1 MKTMYSNEASVQ
13 MLIALLKKHG
23 IRRIV
28 VSPGATNVTFVA
40 SVQTDSWFKLY
51 SSVDERSAAYIA
63 CGLAAESGEPVAL
76 SCTGATA
83 SRNYVPGLTEAFYR
97 GLPVLAITSS
107 QHIGRTGRGF
117 PQMLD
122 RTHLMNDLVK
132 LSVTI
137 GSISSEEDAWAANLS
152 INEALLE
159 LTHRTPGP
167 VHINLVTDFSMSFDQ
182 DALPDEKKISR
193 YSYQSA
199 FPPMPEGRIAV
210 FVGSHIPFNEDQTQ
224 TLDDFCLR
232 HNAVVFCDQTS
243 NYRGKYRVLANLLTD
258 QDFLHSPLCQVDLL
272 IHIGSI
278 SGSYMGVTPKQVWR
292 VSTDGKLLD
301 PFKKLSAVFEIDELT
316 FFQKYAGKAEESKHE
331 DSFLDEISEKMQA
344 LRKKIPELPFS
355 NAWCAQ
361 QSSSQLPEGS
371 ALHLGILNTLRVWN
385 YFETPSSVTCWS
397 NTGGFGI
404 DGGTSSLLGASL
416 LNPQKLYFGISG
428 DLAFFYDMNAMGNRH
443 VSPNIRIMVINN
455 GKGVEFKNYS
465 HAAATLG
472 ESVDP
477 FIAASGHFAQQS
489 RQLLKHFSED
499 LGFKY
504 LSASTK
510 EEFLSSASLFF
521 DPQPLDRPVLF
532 EVFTDEAMES
542 QALRDLRAI
551 ERSNTTYVKS
561 KTKGVVKEI
570 LGEKGV
576 RTAKKLIGR

>member
-1 MKTMYSNEASVQ
+1 
-13 MLIALLKKHG
+13 
-23 IRRIV
+23 
-28 VSPGATNVTFVA
+28 
-40 SVQTDSWFKLY
+40 
-51 SSVDERSAAYIA
+51 
-63 CGLAAESGEPVAL
+63 
-76 SCTGATA
+76 
-83 SRNYVPGLTEAFYR
+83 
-97 GLPVLAITSS
+97 
-107 QHIGRTGRGF
+107 
-117 PQMLD
+117 
-122 RTHLMNDLVK
+122 MNDLVK

-137 GSISSEEDAWAANLS
+137 GSIDSEEDAWAANLN

-167 VHINLVTDFSMSFDQ
+167 VHINLVTNFSMSFNQ

-193 YSYQSA
+193 YGYRSE
-199 FPPMPEGRIAV
+199 FPPMPEGRITV
-210 FVGSHIPFNEDQTQ
+210 FVGNHVPFNEIQTEA
-224 TLDDFCLR
+224 LDDFCLR

-243 NYRGKYRVLANLLTD
+243 NYRGRYRVLPNLLTD

-292 VSTDGKLLD
+292 VNADGKLLD

-316 FFQKYAGKAEESKHE
+316 FFQKYAEKTAENEQG
-331 DSFLDEISEKMQA
+331 DSFLNEISGKIQA
-344 LRKKIPELPFS
+344 LRDKIPELPFS

-361 QSSSQLPEGS
+361 QSSPRLPEGS

-428 DLAFFYDMNAMGNRH
+428 DLAFFYDMNVMGNRH
-443 VSPNIRIMVINN
+443 VSSNIRIMVINN

-465 HAAATLG
+465 HAAAALG
-472 ESVDP
+472 ESADP
-477 FIAASGHFAQQS
+477 FVAASGHFAQQS

-510 EEFLSSASLFF
+510 EEFLASASLFF
-521 DPQPLDRPVLF
+521 DPKPLDSPVLF

-542 QALRDLRAI
+542 QALRDLRTI
-551 ERSNTTYVKS
+551 ERSNTAYAKS
-561 KTKGVVKEI
+561 KTKDVVKEI

-576 RTAKKLIGR
+576 QAAKRLIGK